1 MRITRGKEWHT
12 IGKVKNA
19 CFGNNPLG
27 QGDVVDVVSRFLGEE
42 DIGICEF
49 EGFSE
54 GGFGLFGVGL
64 GEFWVWIEVVEE
76 ETGFGACKLKNVLD
90 GVVSRRG

>member
-54 GGFGLFGVGL
+54 GGF
-64 GEFWVWIEVVEE
+64 
-76 ETGFGACKLKNVLD
+76 
-90 GVVSRRG
+90 